1 MFDTMFDFCY
11 YYSYFFGDFWCREPS
26 LPHPAN
32 FCGDGTLPA
41 PPEVPAHFDLAG
53 GLDGRNRL
61 HTPLGR
67 LDGPAPSSAAAGRL
81 PTGVPAAGW
90 TQAGQPHL
98 VAAELPGDVGAGAVG
113 RPLPPARLRVSA
125 PRGRGGPVPPASDAP
140 ARAPAPPASLPAEA
154 ADPLPDLRGGAGR
167 LLNAGVGE
175 VLRDADWG
183 CLLIH
188 DVDLLA
194 EDDRNTYACDRC
206 NPTHLAVAI
215 DKFHYRLPYSTYFGG
230 VVAVTP
236 EQFRKMNGFSNQ
248 YWGWGREDDDLCKRV
263 ALSGMKV
270 VRPPV
275 ALARYKMI
283 KHERD
288 GGNEENLYNLEL
300 LNRTEAS
307 WHWDGLNSL
316 TYQLLSKERRHLF
329 THLMINVGEKPS
341 PVAALSPS

>member
-154 ADPLPDLRGGAGR
+154 ADPLPDLRGGAGGEWGNGTFNKGR

-215 DKFHYRLPYSTYFGG
+215 DKFHY
-230 VVAVTP
+230 
-236 EQFRKMNGFSNQ
+236 
-248 YWGWGREDDDLCKRV
+248 RV